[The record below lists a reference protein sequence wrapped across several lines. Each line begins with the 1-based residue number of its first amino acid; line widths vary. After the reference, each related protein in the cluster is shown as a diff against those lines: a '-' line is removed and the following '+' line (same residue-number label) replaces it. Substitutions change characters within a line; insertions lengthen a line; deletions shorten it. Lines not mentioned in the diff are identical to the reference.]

1 MEIYKLSSEHNRI
14 YNELKRI
21 GVDDYALNMVNKGES
36 LNVLVKDISSPEANI
51 LKQESIASGMDAAV
65 KKGVISCSVEK
76 SDVLLLGNKAT
87 FKRLIKRLSI
97 QAFRLK
103 QLSFDLKALINIQ
116 EEKYITH
123 NKGSIELNKTQCMC
137 VLNTTPDSFSDGNKF
152 VTEEAIAQ
160 QIDEMASSGIDI
172 IDIGGMSSR
181 PYSEGISTEEEIKRI
196 KFALDYAKQY
206 DMIVSVDTNNYK
218 TAEYA
223 LNNGAN
229 LINDIS
235 GMENDNMVSVCAESG
250 CAVCVMHM
258 LGSPKDM
265 QNNIEYNHIIYD
277 IQSFFTKR
285 IEKCIQAGI
294 KHSSI
299 ILDVGFGFGKTL
311 EQNYI
316 LLKYLKEFKT
326 FGLPLLA
333 GISRKS
339 MIGSVVNKDVNDRLA
354 GTISANT
361 AAVLNGADIIRF
373 HDIKEGIDTVK
384 IADFILKANI

>member
-1 MEIYKLSSEHNRI
+1 MDVYRLSPEHNRI

-103 QLSFDLKALINIQ
+103 QLSFDLKALINMQ

-137 VLNTTPDSFSDGNKF
+137 ILNTTPDSFSDGNKF

-181 PYSEGISTEEEIKRI
+181 PYSEGISAEEEIKRI

-250 CAVCVMHM
+250 CAVCIMHM

-277 IQSFFTKR
+277 IQSFFAKR
-285 IEKCIQAGI
+285 IEKCTQAGI

>member
-1 MEIYKLSSEHNRI
+1 MEIYKLSSDHSRI

-36 LNVLVKDISSPEANI
+36 LNVLVKDVSSPEANI

-65 KKGVISCSVEK
+65 KKGVISCSVDK

-103 QLSFDLKALINIQ
+103 QLANDLKVLINMQ

-123 NKGSIELNKTQCMC
+123 NKGHIELNKTQCMC
-137 VLNTTPDSFSDGNKF
+137 ILNTTPDSFSDGNKF
-152 VTEEAIAQ
+152 VTEEAVAK
-160 QIDEMASSGIDI
+160 QIDEMAVSGIDI
-172 IDIGGMSSR
+172 IDIGGMSAR
-181 PYSEGISTEEEIKRI
+181 PFSESISSDEEIKRI
-196 KFALDYAKQY
+196 KFALDYVKQY

-235 GMENDNMVSVCAESG
+235 GMEDDNMVALCADSG

-265 QNNIEYNHIIYD
+265 QKNIEYNHIIYD
-277 IQSFFTKR
+277 IQSFFAER

-299 ILDVGFGFGKTL
+299 ILDVGFCFGKTL

-339 MIGSVVNKDVNDRLA
+339 MIGGVLDKGVNDRLA

-361 AAVLNGADIIRF
+361 AAILNGADIIRF
-373 HDIKEGIDTVK
+373 HDIKEGIDTAK

>member
-1 MEIYKLSSEHNRI
+1 MEIYKLSSDHSRI

-36 LNVLVKDISSPEANI
+36 LNVLVKDVSSPEANI

-65 KKGVISCSVEK
+65 KKGVISCSVDK

-103 QLSFDLKALINIQ
+103 QLANDLKVLINMQ

-123 NKGSIELNKTQCMC
+123 NKGHIELNKTQCMC
-137 VLNTTPDSFSDGNKF
+137 ILNTTPDSFSDGNKF
-152 VTEEAIAQ
+152 VTEEAVAK
-160 QIDEMASSGIDI
+160 QIDEMAVSGIDI

-181 PYSEGISTEEEIKRI
+181 PFSESISSDEEIKRI
-196 KFALDYAKQY
+196 KFALDYVKQY

-235 GMENDNMVSVCAESG
+235 GMEDDNMVALCADSG

-265 QNNIEYNHIIYD
+265 QKNIEYNHIIYD
-277 IQSFFTKR
+277 IQSFFAER

-339 MIGSVVNKDVNDRLA
+339 MIGGVLDKGVNDRLA

-361 AAVLNGADIIRF
+361 AAILNGADIIRF
-373 HDIKEGIDTVK
+373 HDIKEGIDTAK

>member
-1 MEIYKLSSEHNRI
+1 MEIYRLIPEHNRI
-14 YNELKRI
+14 YNELKRV
-21 GVDDYALNMVNKGES
+21 GVDEYALNMVNKGES
-36 LNVLVKDISSPEANI
+36 LNFLVKDVVSPAANI
-51 LKQESIASGMDAAV
+51 LKQECLASGMDAAV
-65 KKGVISCSVEK
+65 KRGVISCSVEK
-76 SDVLLLGNKAT
+76 SDVLLLGNAAT
-87 FKRLIKRLSI
+87 YKRLIKRLSL
-97 QAFRLK
+97 QAFGLK
-103 QLSFDLKALINIQ
+103 KLAEQLKTLINTKS
-116 EEKYITH
+116 ERFITH
-123 NKGSIELNKTQCMC
+123 NKGSIELNKTQCMAI
-137 VLNTTPDSFSDGNKF
+137 LNTTPDSFSDGNKY
-152 VTEEAIAQ
+152 VTEEAVAS
-160 QIDEMASSGIDI
+160 QIDKMASAGIDI

-181 PYSEGISTEEEIKRI
+181 PYSDSISYEEEIKRI
-196 KFALDYAKQY
+196 KFALDYAQQY
-206 DMIVSVDTNNYK
+206 DMIISVDTNNYK

-223 LNNGAN
+223 LNHGAN

-235 GMENDNMVSVCAESG
+235 GMEDDNMVALCAESG

-258 LGSPKDM
+258 KGSPKNM
-265 QNNIEYNHIIYD
+265 QANIEYNHIIYD
-277 IQSFFTKR
+277 IQSFFASR
-285 IEKCIQAGI
+285 IEKCINAGI

-339 MIGSVVNKDVNDRLA
+339 MIGGVLNKDVAERLT

-361 AAVLNGADIIRF
+361 AAILNGADIIRF
-373 HDIKEGIDTVK
+373 HDINEGIETAK

>member
-1 MEIYKLSSEHNRI
+1 MEIYRLTPEHNRI

-36 LNVLVKDISSPEANI
+36 LNVLIKDVTSPEANI

-76 SDVLLLGNKAT
+76 SDVLLLGNIAT

-103 QLSFDLKALINIQ
+103 QVADELKNLINKKD
-116 EEKYITH
+116 ERFITH
-123 NKGSIELNKTQCMC
+123 NKGKIELIKTQCMC
-137 VLNTTPDSFSDGNKF
+137 ILNTTPDSFSDGNKF
-152 VTEEAIAQ
+152 VTEEAIAK
-160 QIDEMASSGIDI
+160 QIDAMADSGIDI

-181 PYSEGISTEEEIKRI
+181 PYSESISAEEEINRI
-196 KFALDYAKQY
+196 KLALDYAKQY
-206 DMIVSVDTNNYK
+206 DMIISVDTNNYK

-235 GMENDNMVSVCAESG
+235 GMEDDKMVSLCAESR
-250 CAVCVMHM
+250 CAVCIMHM
-258 LGSPKDM
+258 KGSPKNM
-265 QNNIEYNHIIYD
+265 QQNIEYNHIIYD
-277 IQSFFTKR
+277 IQRFFENR
-285 IEKCIQAGI
+285 IEKCIKAGI
-294 KHSSI
+294 NYSSI

-316 LLKYLKEFKT
+316 LLKYMKEFKIYS
-326 FGLPLLA
+326 LPLLA

-339 MIGSVVNKDVNDRLA
+339 MIGGVLDKSVNERLA

-361 AAVLNGADIIRF
+361 AAILNGADIIRF
-373 HDIKEGIDTVK
+373 HDIKEGIDTAK

>member
-1 MEIYKLSSEHNRI
+1 MEIYRLIPEHNRI
-14 YNELKRI
+14 YNELKRV
-21 GVDDYALNMVNKGES
+21 GVDEYALNMVNKGES
-36 LNVLVKDISSPEANI
+36 LNFLVKDVVSPAANI
-51 LKQESIASGMDAAV
+51 LKQECLASGMDAAV
-65 KKGVISCSVEK
+65 KRGVISCSVEK
-76 SDVLLLGNKAT
+76 SDVLLLGNAAT
-87 FKRLIKRLSI
+87 YKRLIKRLSL
-97 QAFRLK
+97 QAFGLK
-103 QLSFDLKALINIQ
+103 KLAEQLKTLINTKS
-116 EEKYITH
+116 ERFITH
-123 NKGSIELNKTQCMC
+123 NKGSIELNKTQCMAI
-137 VLNTTPDSFSDGNKF
+137 LNTTPDSFSDGNKY
-152 VTEEAIAQ
+152 VTEEAVAS
-160 QIDEMASSGIDI
+160 QIDKMASAGIDI

-181 PYSEGISTEEEIKRI
+181 PYSDSISYEEEIKRI
-196 KFALDYAKQY
+196 KFALDYAQQY
-206 DMIVSVDTNNYK
+206 DMILSVDTNNYK

-223 LNNGAN
+223 LNHGAN

-235 GMENDNMVSVCAESG
+235 GMEDDNMAALCAESG

-258 LGSPKDM
+258 KGSPKNM
-265 QNNIEYNHIIYD
+265 QANIEYNHIIYD
-277 IQSFFTKR
+277 IQSFFSSR
-285 IEKCIQAGI
+285 IEKCINAGI

-339 MIGSVVNKDVNDRLA
+339 MIGGVLNKDVAERLT

-361 AAVLNGADIIRF
+361 AAILNGADIIRF
-373 HDIKEGIDTVK
+373 HDINEGIETAK

>member
-1 MEIYKLSSEHNRI
+1 MEIYRLIPEHNRI
-14 YNELKRI
+14 YNELKRV
-21 GVDDYALNMVNKGES
+21 GVDEYALNMVNKGES
-36 LNVLVKDISSPEANI
+36 LNFLVKDVVSPAANI
-51 LKQESIASGMDAAV
+51 LKQECLASGMDAAV
-65 KKGVISCSVEK
+65 KRGVISCSVEK
-76 SDVLLLGNKAT
+76 SDVLLLGNAAT
-87 FKRLIKRLSI
+87 YKRLIKRLSL
-97 QAFRLK
+97 QAFGLK
-103 QLSFDLKALINIQ
+103 KLAEQLKTLINTKS
-116 EEKYITH
+116 ERFITH
-123 NKGSIELNKTQCMC
+123 NKGSIELNKTQCMAI
-137 VLNTTPDSFSDGNKF
+137 LNTTPDSFSDGNKY
-152 VTEEAIAQ
+152 VTEEAVAS
-160 QIDEMASSGIDI
+160 QIDKMASAGIDI

-181 PYSEGISTEEEIKRI
+181 PYSDSISYEEEIKRI
-196 KFALDYAKQY
+196 KFALDYAQQY
-206 DMIVSVDTNNYK
+206 DMIISVDTNNYK

-223 LNNGAN
+223 LNHGAN

-235 GMENDNMVSVCAESG
+235 GMEDDNMAALCAESG

-258 LGSPKDM
+258 KGSPKNM
-265 QNNIEYNHIIYD
+265 QANIEYNHIIYD
-277 IQSFFTKR
+277 IQSFFASR
-285 IEKCIQAGI
+285 IEKCINAGI

-339 MIGSVVNKDVNDRLA
+339 MIGGVLNKDVAERLT

-361 AAVLNGADIIRF
+361 AAILNGADIIRF
-373 HDIKEGIDTVK
+373 HDINEGIETAK